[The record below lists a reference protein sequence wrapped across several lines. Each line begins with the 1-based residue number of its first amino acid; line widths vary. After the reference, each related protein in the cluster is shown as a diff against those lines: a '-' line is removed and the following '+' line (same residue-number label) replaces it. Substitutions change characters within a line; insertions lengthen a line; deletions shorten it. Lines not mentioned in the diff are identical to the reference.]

1 MMIST
6 AARPCGLFIFIAM
19 ALVILWPVQAMAA
32 PGGREKVPDAENS
45 VQLQDLAVF
54 AVKQYNSKQGLHL
67 QYVRLVSAE
76 QQVVSGMMYYLV
88 IETASEGKSKY
99 YEAQVWVQAWKKFKS
114 LQSFKP
120 VAKSGSGTN
129 V

>member
-6 AARPCGLFIFIAM
+6 AARLCGLLILIAM
-19 ALVILWPVQAMAA
+19 TFQAMAE

-99 YEAQVWVQAWKKFKS
+99 YEAKVWVQAWKNFKS
-114 LQSFKP
+114 LESFKP
-120 VAKSGSGTN
+120 VEKS
-129 V
+129 